1 MSYEVDVSTK
11 PHTNGNPIHETK
23 ANDRLTCK
31 LNSSQSTYLAKQG
44 YPYHSGISVHTAGS
58 KAIAMH
64 TVTIPPGAREKAH
77 LHRDH
82 ETAVYL
88 ISGEIKLWFGEN
100 LEESFLMRAGD
111 FLYIPQNVPH
121 LPINPSSTEPGV
133 VVISRTDPNEQAS
146 VVLLPHLDKLQ
157 RS

>member
-1 MSYEVDVSTK
+1 MSYGVDVSSK
-11 PHTNGNPIHETK
+11 PYTNGNLTNVTK
-23 ANDRLTCK
+23 ANDRPSCR

-82 ETAVYL
+82 ETTVYL

-100 LEESFLMRAGD
+100 LEESCFMHDGD

-121 LPINPSSTEPGV
+121 L
-133 VVISRTDPNEQAS
+133 
-146 VVLLPHLDKLQ
+146 
-157 RS
+157 